1 MSEDLQRTISELA
14 LLNEIAIDLS
24 TAADLDSALHLL
36 VHKVVKEINC
46 SQGTVV
52 LTENA
57 SVESGNHT
65 LIREMSRTVS
75 DPLRLADSLI
85 EWVATSRQPIRKEVG
100 EDSPIGMLGNRTIRS
115 VLAVPIV
122 IHSRAIGVLV
132 LFNKKGN
139 TPFQAGD
146 ERLLSIVAAHS
157 AQLIMHKKLNEER
170 TRIMDLLGQH
180 TSNHIVEELLRVNY
194 EFESK
199 RQNACILF
207 VDIRRF
213 SSMSENVDP
222 ALVMYFLNELLGS
235 MIDIVHTNSGFVHKL
250 LGDGF
255 MAVFGIPMESKRCC
269 ADGLRA
275 AQQIARA
282 VSNREMRFEGYPIE
296 LGLGLHYG
304 PVVTGLIGSEGHSE
318 YQIVGDTV
326 NVASRIESLNKLLD
340 STLLCSGALYDQLN
354 DEQLQSTCFCS
365 HGDVELRGRSQKER
379 VYEVEL

>member
-1 MSEDLQRTISELA
+1 MLGGQCSPCRGDDIGKARLVRSDGIGVP
-14 LLNEIAIDLS
+14 LND
-24 TAADLDSALHLL
+24 DRFPD
-36 VHKVVKEINC
+36 
-46 SQGTVV
+46 
-52 LTENA
+52 
-57 SVESGNHT
+57 
-65 LIREMSRTVS
+65 VS
-75 DPLRLADSLI
+75 DRL
-85 EWVATSRQPIRKEVG
+85 PG
-100 EDSPIGMLGNRTIRS
+100 E
-115 VLAVPIV
+115 
-122 IHSRAIGVLV
+122 
-132 LFNKKGN
+132 
-139 TPFQAGD
+139 
-146 ERLLSIVAAHS
+146 
-157 AQLIMHKKLNEER
+157 
-170 TRIMDLLGQH
+170 
-180 TSNHIVEELLRVNY
+180 VEELLRVNY

-199 RQNACILF
+199 RQNAFSLF

-222 ALVMYFLNELLGS
+222 ALVMHFLNELLGS

-255 MAVFGIPMESKRCC
+255 MAVFGIPIESKRCC

-365 HGDVELRGRSQKER
+365 HGDVELRGRSQTER